1 MAEYYSSFY
10 GDVTEK
16 GYKISYLLID
26 RKIKHEFIMSDVYIF
41 VLKSVIKSKEISGFE
56 QICSYLENYHYFFD
70 FPEVGNWK

>member
-1 MAEYYSSFY
+1 MSEYYSALY

-26 RKIKHEFIMSDVYIF
+26 RKIKHEFIISDVYVF
-41 VLKSVIKSKEISGFE
+41 VLKSVVRSKEIVGFE
-56 QICSYLENYHYFFD
+56 QIYAYLENYRYFFD